1 MQFSRTKIREVILI
15 EIPKFDD
22 DRGFFMETYH
32 AKKFNDAGI
41 KINFIQDNH
50 SYSKKNILRGL
61 HYQLKFP
68 QGKLVRCT
76 QGEILDVAVDIRTS
90 SPTFGEWVG
99 EILSSANAKQL
110 YVPPGF
116 AHGYVV
122 LSEHA
127 EVEYKCTELYH
138 PEDDYGIAWND
149 PDIGIDWK
157 IENPILSKKDKEQ
170 PLLRNVKEKL
180 YK

>member
-1 MQFSRTKIREVILI
+1 MQFSRTKIPEVIII

-32 AKKFNDAGI
+32 AKKFSDAGI

-122 LSEHA
+122 RSEHA

>member
-1 MQFSRTKIREVILI
+1 MLFSRTKIPEVILM

-32 AKKFNDAGI
+32 AKKFSDAGI

-122 LSEHA
+122 RSEHA

>member
-1 MQFSRTKIREVILI
+1 M

-32 AKKFNDAGI
+32 AKKFSDAGI

-122 LSEHA
+122 RSEHA

-170 PLLRNVKEKL
+170 PLLRSVKGKL

>member
-1 MQFSRTKIREVILI
+1 MLFSRTKIPEVILI

-32 AKKFNDAGI
+32 AKKFSDAGI

-122 LSEHA
+122 RSEHA

>member
-1 MQFSRTKIREVILI
+1 M

-32 AKKFNDAGI
+32 AKKFSDAGI

-122 LSEHA
+122 RSEHA

>member
-138 PEDDYGIAWND
+138 PEDEYGIAWND